1 MDIFDFINNYKN
13 HPVLFIGTGFSLRY
27 LENSYSWEGL
37 LKKIAFELKGNDE
50 FFFDLKG
57 KVYDRKSGN

>member
-27 LENSYSWEGL
+27 LENSYSWEGF

>member
-37 LKKIAFELKGNDE
+37 LKKIAFELKGNNE
-50 FFFDLKG
+50 FFTI
-57 KVYDRKSGN
+57 